1 MKKWRRMVS
10 SLLAAA
16 LLLTAVPT
24 VWAAEEDTGFSDVA
38 ADAWY
43 AGAVEY
49 VRDNGL
55 MSGTGSATF
64 SPNAATSRAMLATVL
79 YRAAGSPA
87 AEGTAAFS
95 DVAADAWYADAVAWA
110 SENGIVKGY
119 SDTVFAPNDTV
130 TREQLATILYRYAE
144 YKEYD
149 VSAKGDLTTF
159 ADGAETSSWA
169 AEAMEWAVGSSLL
182 SGKDGGK
189 LDPTGTATRAE
200 VATILMRFMESEK

>member
-64 SPNAATSRAMLATVL
+64 SPNAATVSYTHLERRRPGQKAHGNRM
-79 YRAAGSPA
+79 RR
-87 AEGTAAFS
+87 F
-95 DVAADAWYADAVAWA
+95 
-110 SENGIVKGY
+110 VK
-119 SDTVFAPNDTV
+119 
-130 TREQLATILYRYAE
+130 
-144 YKEYD
+144 
-149 VSAKGDLTTF
+149 
-159 ADGAETSSWA
+159 
-169 AEAMEWAVGSSLL
+169 
-182 SGKDGGK
+182 
-189 LDPTGTATRAE
+189 
-200 VATILMRFMESEK
+200 